1 MRAQAAAMHPPSEIL
16 PIAARASANPAV
28 TLPRRPAILRASPME
43 NRIQTELGQNL
54 VKLISETNGVS
65 LADTLELAAH
75 SMLFQERPDAMRMV
89 TEFREL
95 LFHHSKDGEG
105 IEALLDHELGK
116 TLGSI
121 LKAFPIP
128 FQEEHIHLTG
138 SLTAEFVYPRL
149 MKLLNGPSAAIYE
162 KKIRDIYGDD
172 ALPIESEDDVDKLI
186 RLRDNI
192 SFPRY
197 LQVLTLPKLI
207 LTDKQAHV
215 DAAYHLASTTFK
227 EFNVGR
233 IRLKFSLSRVTSNP
247 VDALPGKPVSP
258 EDVVL
263 GLYEGFDKFRKE
275 EPAFDFIL
283 SPSFRKES
291 FFFDASRFKTKHD
304 DFFHQVEVL
313 LALLEKYPFL
323 RDKVTDVDTVGD
335 ERDHYRK
342 AHFDEMRLGFRKL
355 QFRGFRIRS
364 HHGETWRTLR
374 RGVQAVDN
382 AMNIWH
388 IDTLE
393 HGVSLG
399 VNPNYYFHMIFERV
413 MASNMQGQALGAN
426 SREEAELRD
435 MDWRNHP
442 GVLDKLLGG
451 TQLNS
456 DDIRRFIK
464 TKFHAAREVEHYQH
478 DVLNRMINKGVSLV
492 ALPSSNILL
501 TNSFP
506 TYKDHPFSWWEKKG
520 VQLAVGTDNYVTLN
534 TDFIREMLILL
545 CTDMESLKITKLLM
559 VVTGETRRPLVS
571 RHLWS
576 LRSMTGAE

>member
-1 MRAQAAAMHPPSEIL
+1 
-16 PIAARASANPAV
+16 
-28 TLPRRPAILRASPME
+28 ME
-43 NRIQTELGQNL
+43 DRIQTELGRNL

-75 SMLFQERPDAMRMV
+75 SMLFHERPSALQSV

-95 LFHHSKDGEG
+95 LFYYSKNGEG
-105 IEALLDHELGK
+105 IEGLLDHELGK

-121 LKAFPIP
+121 LRAFPVP
-128 FQEEHIHLTG
+128 YQEEHIHLTG
-138 SLTAEFVYPRL
+138 SLAASFVYPRL
-149 MKLLNGPSAAIYE
+149 MKLLDGPNADLYE
-162 KKIRDIYGDD
+162 KKIREVYGSK
-172 ALPIESEDDVDKLI
+172 ALPIESEEDVDALI
-186 RLRDNI
+186 RLRDDI
-192 SFPRY
+192 SFSRY
-197 LQVLTLPKLI
+197 LQVLTLPKLV
-207 LTDKQAHV
+207 LTDRQAHE

-233 IRLKFSLSRVTSNP
+233 IRLKFSLSRATTNP

-263 GLYEGFDKFRKE
+263 GLYEGFAKFRRE

-291 FFFDASRFKTKHD
+291 FFFDSSRFDSKHD
-304 DFFHQVEVL
+304 DFFHQVEKL

-335 ERDHYRK
+335 ERDHFRK

-413 MASNMQGQALGAN
+413 MSSNMQGLAIAAN
-426 SREEAELRD
+426 TREEAELRD

-442 GVLDKLLGG
+442 EVLDKLLGG
-451 TQLNS
+451 TQLNN
-456 DDIRRFIK
+456 DDIRHFIK

-520 VQLAVGTDNYVTLN
+520 VKLGVGTDNYVTLN

-545 CTDMESLKITKLLM
+545 CTDMENLKITKLLM
-559 VVTGETRRPLVS
+559 LVTGETRRPLVS

-576 LRSMTGAE
+576 MRSMTGDE